1 MSFKVGQKVVFLHEK
16 GSGVIKAINTL
27 GKYVIDDIDGFE
39 KTYFHAEIALV
50 YTEEY
55 NLGNEDVSIIKEES
69 FQVNTSGNVNKQI
82 LTGRRR
88 PMDVWEIDLHSH
100 EIIESERGL
109 TNTEILRMQLSAF
122 RVFFE
127 RARNQSVRK
136 VIVIHGVG
144 EGVLKFEVRRILDKV
159 SGVNYYDADFRE
171 YGKGATAVEISY
183 NY

>member
-1 MSFKVGQKVVFLHEK
+1 MNFKVGQKVVFLHEK
-16 GSGVIKAINTL
+16 GSGVIKSINSL

-39 KTYFHAEIALV
+39 KTYFDYEIGPVHAED
-50 YTEEY
+50 Y
-55 NLGNEDVSIIKEES
+55 NLDGEDISIIKEES
-69 FQVNTSGNVNKQI
+69 FQVKTGGNVRQDV

-88 PMDVWEIDLHSH
+88 PMDIWEIDLHSH

-127 RARNQSVRK
+127 RARNQSIRK

-144 EGVLKFEVRRILDKV
+144 EGVLKFEVRQILDKV
-159 SGVNYYDADFRE
+159 IGVRYYDADFRE
-171 YGKGATAVEISY
+171 YGKGATEVEISY